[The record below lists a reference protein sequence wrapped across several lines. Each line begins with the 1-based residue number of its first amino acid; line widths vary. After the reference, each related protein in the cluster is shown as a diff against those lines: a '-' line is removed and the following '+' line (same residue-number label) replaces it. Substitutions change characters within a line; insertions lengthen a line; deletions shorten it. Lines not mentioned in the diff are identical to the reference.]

1 MITSYCNHPHVPRF
15 SRPLIVAALT
25 SLGLLSG
32 FIPELSR
39 QSLSL
44 DFSRAVYAQQAVT
57 EAEVTNYARA
67 VLAMEPLRQVA
78 YNEIKKI
85 VNGNI
90 PDIQCHRSETI
101 NQLPSQEARKI
112 ANTYC
117 NQALALVNNYL
128 TPSRFN
134 QITRL
139 AEKDGNLRQR
149 IQDALQRQQES
160 SQR

>member
-1 MITSYCNHPHVPRF
+1 
-15 SRPLIVAALT
+15 
-25 SLGLLSG
+25 
-32 FIPELSR
+32 
-39 QSLSL
+39 L

-57 EAEVTNYARA
+57 EAEVSNYARA

-90 PDIQCHRSETI
+90 PDIQCHRAETI

>member
-1 MITSYCNHPHVPRF
+1 
-15 SRPLIVAALT
+15 
-25 SLGLLSG
+25 
-32 FIPELSR
+32 
-39 QSLSL
+39 L
-44 DFSRAVYAQQAVT
+44 DFTHAVHAQQAVT
-57 EAEVTNYARA
+57 EAEITNYARA

-139 AEKDGNLRQR
+139 AEQDSNLRQR
-149 IQDALQRQQES
+149 IQTKLAQLQES
-160 SQR
+160 S

>member
-1 MITSYCNHPHVPRF
+1 MITSYCNHPHWTRF
-15 SRPLIVAALT
+15 SRPLIVTALT
-25 SLGLLSG
+25 TLGLLSG
-32 FIPELSR
+32 FIPALSR
-39 QSLSL
+39 QSLTL
-44 DFSRAVYAQQAVT
+44 DFNHAVYAQQAIT
-57 EAEVTNYARA
+57 EAEVTDYAKA

-85 VNGNI
+85 VNGAI

-128 TPSRFN
+128 TSSRFN

-139 AEKDGNLRQR
+139 AENDGNLRQR
-149 IQDALQRQQES
+149 IQKKLAELQES
-160 SQR
+160 S

>member
-1 MITSYCNHPHVPRF
+1 MITSYCNHPNLTRF

-57 EAEVTNYARA
+57 DVEVTNYARA

-139 AEKDGNLRQR
+139 AEKDSNLRQR
-149 IQDALQRQQES
+149 IQDALQTQQES

>member
-1 MITSYCNHPHVPRF
+1 MITSYCNHPHLTRF
-15 SRPLIVAALT
+15 SRPLIVTALT
-25 SLGLLSG
+25 TLGLLSG

-39 QSLSL
+39 QSLTL
-44 DFSRAVYAQQAVT
+44 DFTHAVHAQQAVT
-57 EAEVTNYARA
+57 EAEITNYAKA

-139 AEKDGNLRQR
+139 AEQDSNLRQR
-149 IQDALQRQQES
+149 IQTKLAQLQES
-160 SQR
+160 S

>member
-1 MITSYCNHPHVPRF
+1 MMTFYCNHPHLTRF
-15 SRPLIVAALT
+15 SRSLIVTALT

-32 FIPELSR
+32 FIPELSPE
-39 QSLSL
+39 SLTL
-44 DFSRAVYAQQAVT
+44 DFSRAVYAQDTVT
-57 EAEVTNYARA
+57 QTEITNYARA

-139 AEKDGNLRQR
+139 AEQDSDLRQR
-149 IQDALQRQQES
+149 IQTKLAELQES
-160 SQR
+160 R

>member
-1 MITSYCNHPHVPRF
+1 MMTFYCNHPHLTRF
-15 SRPLIVAALT
+15 SRPLIVTALT
-25 SLGLLSG
+25 TLGLLSG
-32 FIPELSR
+32 FIPELSPE
-39 QSLSL
+39 SLTL
-44 DFSRAVYAQQAVT
+44 DFNRAVYAQQAVP
-57 EAEVTNYARA
+57 EDDINNYARA

-101 NQLPSQEARKI
+101 NQLPSQEARAI
-112 ANTYC
+112 ANNYC
-117 NQALALVNNYL
+117 NQASALVNNYL

-139 AEKDGNLRQR
+139 AEKDSNLRQR

-160 SQR
+160 R